1 METRPFQFTGRI
13 RSFGHAIAGA
23 VLITALASSV
33 IGAIIFW
40 PHVTGSLGATRSTHA
55 EIFVMSN
62 EYASPTPIE
71 TSLAIF
77 STDQ

>member
-1 METRPFQFTGRI
+1 METRPFPFTGRI

-40 PHVTGSLGATRSTHA
+40 PHVTGSLGR
-55 EIFVMSN
+55 
-62 EYASPTPIE
+62 YAIDSR
-71 TSLAIF
+71 
-77 STDQ
+77 